1 MGTDIHI
8 CPASVTDAPS
18 ITACVDAAYRHYESR
33 LGKPPGPMSVD
44 YAEVIKQHEVFVAV
58 SEGRIVGI
66 LVLIRRLETMLL
78 DNVAVHPDFQGQG
91 LGRRLIALAESET
104 KRLRYDE
111 IQLYTNEKMVEN
123 IALYSRLGY
132 VEIGRRSEQGLQRVY
147 MSKRLAD

>member
-1 MGTDIHI
+1 
-8 CPASVTDAPS
+8 
-18 ITACVDAAYRHYESR
+18 
-33 LGKPPGPMSVD
+33 MSVD

-58 SEGRIVGI
+58 SEGRIVGV

-132 VEIGRRSEQGLQRVY
+132 VEIGRRSEQALQRVY

>member
-1 MGTDIHI
+1 
-8 CPASVTDAPS
+8 
-18 ITACVDAAYRHYESR
+18 
-33 LGKPPGPMSVD
+33 MSVD

-58 SEGRIVGI
+58 SEGRIVGV
-66 LVLIRRLETMLL
+66 LVLIHRPETMLL